1 MNDKPT
7 KEENAF
13 HEMRPNYDFSQARR
27 GPIVPASPNKTRITI
42 RIDADVLDW
51 FRGQVHRQGGGSY
64 QRLINE
70 ALREYML
77 REMEGD
83 LESRLRRVIREE
95 LQGVR
100 AK

>member
-7 KEENAF
+7 KEENAL

-77 REMEGD
+77 RETEGD
-83 LESRLRRVIREE
+83 LESRLRKVIREE
-95 LQGVR
+95 LR
-100 AK
+100 AVT

>member
-13 HEMRPNYDFSQARR
+13 HEMRPSYDFSQARR
-27 GPIVPASPNKTRITI
+27 GPIVPATPNKTRITI

-51 FRGQVHRQGGGSY
+51 FRAQVHRQGGGSY

-83 LESRLRRVIREE
+83 LESRLRQVIREE
-95 LQGVR
+95 LR
-100 AK
+100 AVA